1 MYDFFFLRS
10 FNCQQHNIEST
21 ISNTSLQ
28 YAQNIDIKIPTNV
41 NFEVC
46 IGKKSIHKELK
57 KNLKNNKL
65 WLVNWKKSQHAQLSS
80 SSQPVDSWWFLQRF
94 VAASYPLVVYFILC
108 QYCLRFKTWLWDKG
122 ISNTCLYQTNF
133 NMYSAKHSPLAPR
146 GTTWQQL
153 WFHCTLFCPRQ
164 IQLRYLLQHKRT
176 VNSRVAINWNLLG
189 QSSVQSNPGLHWC
202 CFTSLSNWPGKTRSV
217 IGPEKLAL

>member
-1 MYDFFFLRS
+1 MHKTSISKYLPMLTLR
-10 FNCQQHNIEST
+10 FALAKNLYT
-21 ISNTSLQ
+21 
-28 YAQNIDIKIPTNV
+28 
-41 NFEVC
+41 
-46 IGKKSIHKELK
+46 KSWK

-80 SSQPVDSWWFLQRF
+80 SSHSLWTHSGFYRDLSQPAIPWLCTLSF
-94 VAASYPLVVYFILC
+94 VNTALDL
-108 QYCLRFKTWLWDKG
+108 KTWLWDKG

-176 VNSRVAINWNLLG
+176 VNSRVGINWNLLG